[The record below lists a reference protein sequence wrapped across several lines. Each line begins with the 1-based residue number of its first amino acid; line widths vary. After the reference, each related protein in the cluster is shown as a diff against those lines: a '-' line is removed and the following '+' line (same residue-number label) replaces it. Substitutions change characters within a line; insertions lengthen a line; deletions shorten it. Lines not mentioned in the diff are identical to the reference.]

1 MVVRPGSIRGQTELS
16 RRLNRSRVLFGLAL
30 VAACALLAYLFSLG
44 RKQESPERFST
55 VGDFPAGY
63 VWLNTAEPLS
73 LYDQLSKHVILV
85 LFCEFTSLIDVQELT
100 ALQSLSDEFTDSPVA
115 VVVSYANPSRDLDSL
130 TAVIGTWGITF
141 PVVVDGDGGVA
152 ENFLV
157 REYPTLLLLETRG
170 RIAARYSADWYLQD
184 LTGLVEDLLS
194 QGIASRSLAHEPYV
208 PDSEGRYVPESLP
221 LE

>member
-1 MVVRPGSIRGQTELS
+1 MSMRGQTELS
-16 RRLNRSRVLFGLAL
+16 RRLTRSRVLFGLAL
-30 VAACALLAYLFSLG
+30 AAACVLLAYLFSLG
-44 RKQESPERFST
+44 RRQESPERFNT

-73 LYDQLSKHVILV
+73 LYDQLSRHVILV

-100 ALQSLSDEFTDSPVA
+100 ALQSLLDEFAESPVA
-115 VVVSYANPSRDLDSL
+115 VVVAYASASQDLDSL
-130 TAVIGTWGITF
+130 TAAIGTWGITF
-141 PVVVDGDGGVA
+141 PVVVDSDGGIA

-157 REYPTLLLLETRG
+157 REYPTFLLLETRG

-208 PDSEGRYVPESLP
+208 PDPEALYVPEPLP
-221 LE
+221 WE